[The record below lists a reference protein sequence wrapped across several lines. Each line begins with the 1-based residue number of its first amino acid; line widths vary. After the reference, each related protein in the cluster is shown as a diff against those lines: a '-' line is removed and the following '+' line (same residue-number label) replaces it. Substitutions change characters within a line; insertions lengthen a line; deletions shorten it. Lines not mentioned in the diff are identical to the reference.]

1 MTASAADAT
10 AVTAPIVVNAK
21 GISKRFGDFKAVDNL
36 DLSISAGT
44 IYGFLGPNGCGKTTT
59 MRLLTGLLTPSEGS
73 IEILGLSLPKDAEAL
88 RFLVGY
94 MTQSFSLYKDLTV
107 EENLKFVCDIY
118 GLSRQQRHARMAD
131 LIERYSLGDIK
142 GRFAGKLSGGQRQ
155 RLALAAA
162 VVQDPKL
169 LFLDEPT
176 SAVDPETRREFW
188 EQLFDL
194 SDGGTSIVVST
205 HFMDEA
211 ERCHRIAILEAGVKR
226 ADDSPKVLMEN
237 VGASVLEIAGT
248 DLRQMREALIRLPE
262 VVSAAQIGA
271 RLRVLVAQDIA
282 KPQSWFARLPIAKA
296 ASHVETVRANLEDV
310 FVTKTN
316 QPKL

>member
-1 MTASAADAT
+1 MTSAQSDSTVVAARG
-10 AVTAPIVVNAK
+10 VT
-21 GISKRFGDFKAVDNL
+21 KRFGDFTAVDRL

-59 MRLLTGLLTPSEGS
+59 MRLLTGLLTPSDGTVEV
-73 IEILGLSLPKDAEAL
+73 LGLSIPKDSEAL
-88 RFLVGY
+88 RFLIGY
-94 MTQSFSLYKDLTV
+94 MTQAFSLYKDLTV

-118 GLSRQQRHARMAD
+118 GLSRSKKRQRFSD
-131 LIERYSLGDIK
+131 LVERYSLGDIK

-194 SDGGTSIVVST
+194 SAAGTSIVVST

-211 ERCHRIAILEAGVKR
+211 ERCHRIAILESGVKR
-226 ADDSPKVLMEN
+226 ADDTPKALMESL
-237 VGASVLEIAGT
+237 GATVLEVAGT
-248 DLRQMREALIRLPE
+248 RIRQMREDLIQLPG
-262 VVSAAQIGA
+262 VVSAAQIGS
-271 RLRVLVAQDIA
+271 RLRVLVSQEIADPMAWFSDQPQAQ
-282 KPQSWFARLPIAKA
+282 F
-296 ASHVETVRANLEDV
+296 ASHVEIVRANLEDV
-310 FVTKTN
+310 FVTKTTN
-316 QPKL
+316 